1 MYVDLCTKHYVH
13 TARTLGVILQKKNPD
28 VTGYDSLAT
37 VFGIN
42 HRSVE
47 TLILGGIGYAPF
59 ESVICYYHG
68 GRFL

>member
-1 MYVDLCTKHYVH
+1 MLTCVLNIMFTPLEH
-13 TARTLGVILQKKNPD
+13 GVILQKKNPD

-47 TLILGGIGYAPF
+47 TLILGRIGYAPF

>member
-1 MYVDLCTKHYVH
+1 MLTCVLNIMFTPLEH
-13 TARTLGVILQKKNPD
+13 GVILQKKNPD

-47 TLILGGIGYAPF
+47 TLIFRRIGYASL